1 MLTSGA
7 AESSARSTV
16 FGSGEVRGVGI
27 ASSLARGTPRPV
39 SSRLALAAKDEKGR
53 VEIDYDKYPL
63 PLLHGGLPVQRARV
77 QLVRARP

>member
-1 MLTSGA
+1 MGN
-7 AESSARSTV
+7 
-16 FGSGEVRGVGI
+16 GSLWRE
-27 ASSLARGTPRPV
+27 GTPRPV